1 MKLQRETVVAA
12 AMALLDEVGMDG
24 LTTRRLA
31 QALGVQQPSLY
42 WHFKSKREL
51 LDALAETML
60 AEQRPVDRAAY
71 TDWREWMAAQ
81 AREFRRCLRAHRD
94 GARVHIGTRPEGGD
108 FGDGEAELAYLV
120 AAGFTP
126 ADGLRALISLSYY
139 TIGWLLEEQAATEA
153 GRGPGQAPLVPDP
166 HAYPLLAQAQSV
178 LSQND
183 VDADYEY
190 GLRALI
196 AGFEAQLTSPQA
208 SV

>member
-51 LDALAETML
+51 LDALAEAML

-71 TDWREWMAAQ
+71 PDWREWMAAQ

-120 AAGFTP
+120 TAGFTP

-196 AGFEAQLTSPQA
+196 AGFEAQLTPPQA

>member
-42 WHFKSKREL
+42 WHFKSKRDL
-51 LDALAETML
+51 LDALAEAML

-71 TDWREWMAAQ
+71 PDWREWMAAQ

-108 FGDGEAELAYLV
+108 FGDGEADLAYLV

-153 GRGPGQAPLVPDP
+153 GRGPGQAPLTPDP

-196 AGFEAQLTSPQA
+196 AGFEAQLA
-208 SV
+208 RA

>member
-51 LDALAETML
+51 LDALAEAML
-60 AEQRPVDRAAY
+60 AEQRPVDHAAY
-71 TDWREWMAAQ
+71 PDWREWMAAQ

-153 GRGPGQAPLVPDP
+153 GRGPGQAPLAPDP
-166 HAYPLLAQAQSV
+166 HTYPLLAQAQSV

-196 AGFEAQLTSPQA
+196 AGFEAQLTRPQA

>member
-12 AMALLDEVGMDG
+12 ALKLLDEVGMDG

-31 QALGVQQPSLY
+31 QELGVQQPSLY
-42 WHFKSKREL
+42 WHFKNKREL
-51 LDALAETML
+51 LDALAEAML
-60 AEQRPVDRAAY
+60 AEQRPADHADY
-71 TDWREWMAAQ
+71 PDWREWMAAQ
-81 AREFRRCLRAHRD
+81 AHEFRRCLRAHRD

-108 FGDGEAELAYLV
+108 FGDGEAELGYLV

-153 GRGPGQAPLVPDP
+153 GRGPGQAPMTPDP
-166 HAYPLLAQAQSV
+166 QRYPLLAQAQTV

-183 VDADYEY
+183 VDADFEY

-196 AGFEAQLTSPQA
+196 AGFEALLPQRRG
-208 SV
+208 